1 MARILMSADAGWSS
15 SVARWAHNP
24 EVAGSNP
31 VPATQILTAP
41 FWGPSVFVGVLSGS
55 GRSAAVSRYD
65 GVGRI
70 CPMAFA
76 CGHRTNRFS
85 REVFAIATLMQECCA
100 RGLPVPCELTAVSVL
115 T

>member
-1 MARILMSADAGWSS
+1 MSW
-15 SVARWAHNP
+15 
-24 EVAGSNP
+24 
-31 VPATQILTAP
+31 
-41 FWGPSVFVGVLSGS
+41 
-55 GRSAAVSRYD
+55 YD

-70 CPMAFA
+70 CPMAFT

-85 REVFAIATLMQECCA
+85 RKVFAIATLMQECCA